1 MDLHNLGWDEHFE
14 KVFAPFKDSG
24 LAPARVT
31 IENRER
37 YQIAAEMGECPAE
50 VTGKFMFSADSSA
63 DFPKVGDWVAVTL
76 FESEQKAIIHELLPR
91 KTKFSRKVAG
101 KTFDEQVIA
110 ANLDVIFIVQSLDE
124 NYNLRRLERYLVMV
138 HENRIAPVV
147 VLNKTDLCPEFE
159 ERAAAVRNLMPDL
172 EIVSVSAK
180 SNFGIDAL
188 KSIIKKGMT
197 FAFIGSSGVGKS
209 SLINRLVGE
218 EIFKTAEVRQT
229 DSRGRHTTTRRQLIV
244 LPDGGCLID
253 TPGMRELQLW
263 PACLRPLAGRQAEDG
278 MDETFA
284 DIERLSANCHF
295 ADCMHTSEIKCAVLA
310 AVASGELPEGRYQNY
325 LKMRKELAHLESTIS
340 KESFLER
347 KRKEKILH
355 REINRIMKT
364 SKKR

>member
-1 MDLHNLGWDEHFE
+1 MELQKLGWDEHFE
-14 KVFAPFKDSG
+14 KSFSPFKDSG
-24 LAPARVT
+24 LAPARVI

-37 YQIAAEMGECPAE
+37 YQIATEMGECPAE

-63 DFPKVGDWVAVTL
+63 DFPKVGDWVAVKL
-76 FESEQKAIIHELLPR
+76 FESEQKAIIHEVLPR

-101 KTFDEQVIA
+101 KTFEEQVIA
-110 ANLDVIFIVQSLDE
+110 ANLNVVFIVQSLDE

-138 HENRIAPVV
+138 HENRVAPVV

-159 ERAAAVRNLMPDL
+159 ERVAAVRNLMPEL
-172 EIVSVSAK
+172 TVISVSAK
-180 SNFGIDAL
+180 TDFGIAAL
-188 KSIIKKGMT
+188 KEMIKEGMT

-218 EIFKTAEVRQT
+218 EILRTAEVRET

-263 PACLRPLAGRQAEDG
+263 QAEEG

-284 DIERLSANCHF
+284 DIERLSADCHF
-295 ADCMHTSEIKCAVLA
+295 SDCTHTSEIKCAVLA
-310 AVASGELPEGRYQNY
+310 AAASGDLPAGRYQNY
-325 LKMRKELAHLESTIS
+325 LKMHKELAHLESTIS

-355 REINRIMKT
+355 REINRIVKR

>member
-1 MDLHNLGWDEHFE
+1 MDLTKLGWDDHLDKIFS
-14 KVFAPFKDSG
+14 PLKDGG
-24 LAPARVT
+24 LAAGRVI

-37 YQIAAEMGECPAE
+37 YQIATEIGECHAE
-50 VTGKFMFSADSSA
+50 VTGKFMFSADSA
-63 DFPKVGDWVAVTL
+63 AEFPKVGDWVAVTL
-76 FESEQKAIIHELLPR
+76 FDSEQKAIIHDVLPR

-101 KTFDEQVIA
+101 KTFEEQVIA

-138 HENRIAPVV
+138 HENRVAPVV
-147 VLNKTDLCPEFE
+147 VLNKTDVWPEFE
-159 ERAAAVRNLMPDL
+159 ERVTAVRNLMPEL
-172 EIVSVSAK
+172 TVVPVSAK
-180 SNFGIDAL
+180 TDFGIDAL
-188 KSIIKKGMT
+188 KDMISEGMT

-218 EIFKTAEVRQT
+218 EVLKTAEIRES

-244 LPDGGCLID
+244 LPTGGCLID

-263 PACLRPLAGRQAEDG
+263 QAEEG

-284 DIERLSANCHF
+284 DIERLYADCHF
-295 ADCMHTSEIKCAVLA
+295 SDCTHTMEIKCAVLA

-325 LKMRKELAHLESTIS
+325 LKMRKELAHLESTIN

-347 KRKEKILH
+347 KRKEKVLH

-364 SKKR
+364 SKKK

>member
-1 MDLHNLGWDEHFE
+1 MDLKKLGWDEHFE
-14 KVFAPFKDSG
+14 KAFSPMKSAGYAVG
-24 LAPARVT
+24 RIT

-37 YQIAAEMGECPAE
+37 YQIATEIGECAGE
-50 VTGKFMFSADSSA
+50 VTGKFIFSAESPA
-63 DFPKVGDWVAVTL
+63 AFPKVGDWVAATL
-76 FESEQKAIIHELLPR
+76 FESEQKAIVHEVLPR
-91 KTKFSRKVAG
+91 KSKFSRKVAG
-101 KTFDEQVIA
+101 NTFEEQVIA

-138 HENRIAPVV
+138 HENRILPVV

-159 ERAAAVRNLMPDL
+159 ERVAAVRNLMPEL
-172 EIVSVSAK
+172 TVISVSAK
-180 SNFGIDAL
+180 TDFGIDAL
-188 KSIIKKGMT
+188 KAMIKEGLT

-209 SLINRLVGE
+209 SIINRLVGE
-218 EIFKTAEVRQT
+218 EILKTAEVREA

-263 PACLRPLAGRQAEDG
+263 QAEEG

-284 DIERLSANCHF
+284 DVERLSANCHF
-295 ADCMHTSEIKCAVLA
+295 SDCTHTSEIKCAVLA
-310 AVASGELPEGRYQNY
+310 AVASGELPDGRYQNY
-325 LKMRKELAHLESTIS
+325 LKMRKELAHLESTVN
-340 KESFLER
+340 KDSFLER
-347 KRKEKILH
+347 KRRDKILH

>member
-1 MDLHNLGWDEHFE
+1 MDLRKLGWDDYFE
-14 KVFAPFKDSG
+14 KIFSPLKSSG
-24 LAPARVT
+24 YSVGRVT

-37 YQIAAEMGECPAE
+37 YQVATEIGECPAE

-63 DFPKVGDWVAVTL
+63 EFPKVGDWVAVTL
-76 FESEQKAIIHELLPR
+76 FESEQKAIIHEVLPR

-101 KTFDEQVIA
+101 NTFEEQVIA

-138 HENRIAPVV
+138 HENRVAPVV
-147 VLNKTDLCPEFE
+147 VLNKTDLCPEFA
-159 ERAAAVRNLMPDL
+159 ERATAVRNRMPEL
-172 EIVSVSAK
+172 LVVSVSAK
-180 SNFGIDAL
+180 SNFGIDVL
-188 KSIIKKGMT
+188 KSLIRDGLT
-197 FAFIGSSGVGKS
+197 VAFIGSSGVGKS
-209 SLINRLVGE
+209 SLINRLIGE
-218 EIFKTAEVRQT
+218 EVLKTTEVREA

-263 PACLRPLAGRQAEDG
+263 HAEEG
-278 MDETFA
+278 LDETFS
-284 DIERLSANCHF
+284 DIDRLAANCHF
-295 ADCMHTSEIKCAVLA
+295 SDCTHTSEIKCAVLA

-325 LKMRKELAHLESTIS
+325 LKMRKELAHLESTVN

-347 KRKEKILH
+347 KRKEKELH

>member
-1 MDLHNLGWDEHFE
+1 MSSPLQRKMDLQKLGWDEYFE
-14 KVFAPFKDSG
+14 KMFAPLKNSG
-24 LAPARVT
+24 MSPARVT

-37 YQIAAEMGECPAE
+37 YQIATEMGECPAE
-50 VTGKFMFSADSSA
+50 VTGKFIFSTDSSA

-76 FESEQKAIIHELLPR
+76 FESEQKAIIHEVLPR

-101 KTFDEQVIA
+101 RTFEEQVIA

-138 HENRIAPVV
+138 HENRILPVV

-159 ERAAAVRNLMPDL
+159 ERSAAVRNLMPDL
-172 EIVSVSAK
+172 EILSVSAK
-180 SNFGIDAL
+180 TNFGIEAL
-188 KSIIKKGMT
+188 KSIIKEGLT

-209 SLINRLVGE
+209 SIINRLVGE
-218 EIFKTAEVRQT
+218 EVLKTAEVREA

-263 PACLRPLAGRQAEDG
+263 HAEEG
-278 MDETFA
+278 MDEAFA
-284 DIERLSANCHF
+284 DIERLSAHCHF
-295 ADCMHTSEIKCAVLA
+295 SDCTHTTEIKCAVLA

-347 KRKEKILH
+347 KRKDKILH
-355 REINRIMKT
+355 REINRIMKI